1 MSTLM
6 DLPPFQTF
14 LEEQRV
20 AVYRFLLATVGP
32 GAADDCFQETFLSA
46 LRAYPDLREASN
58 LRGWVMTIAT
68 RKAMD
73 HWRRERRRPV
83 PMDELPER
91 ATPERADAEPAIWDA
106 VRRLP
111 PAQRAAVVHRYV
123 LDLPYAEIAVA
134 LGCSCRRDRGAI
146 PISTTSKRRSI
157 SPRLGRHGVRR
168 AGSPRAPLD
177 ICES

>member
-1 MSTLM
+1 
-6 DLPPFQTF
+6 
-14 LEEQRV
+14 
-20 AVYRFLLATVGP
+20 
-32 GAADDCFQETFLSA
+32 
-46 LRAYPDLREASN
+46 
-58 LRGWVMTIAT
+58 
-68 RKAMD
+68 MD

-134 LGCSCRRDRGAI
+134 LGCSEEAARASAYEGRKTLRGLVGEAFD
-146 PISTTSKRRSI
+146 P
-157 SPRLGRHGVRR
+157 GRAVLE
-168 AGSPRAPLD
+168 GSHR
-177 ICES
+177 